1 VKFLIDAQLP
11 KSLSDFLKLKGY
23 DCIHT
28 LELPDANDTTD
39 NEILKHCGNENR
51 VIITKDNDFLES
63 FLINNEPKKL
73 IFVRTG
79 NIKNAEL
86 LDLFSINFEYLCNS
100 ISDNDLIEVN
110 KTDIIIHK

>member
-86 LDLFSINFEYLCNS
+86 LDLFRINFEYLCNS